1 MKFHLCRFLPLLALL
16 FGSCVAPDREHTIVI
31 SVPDQKMIVYKQTAC
46 LAEFPVSTSR
56 FGLGDEPGSRAT
68 PLGWLE
74 IARKI
79 GGGAASGSVFKNREW
94 TGEILPPNTPGRD
107 PIVTRILWLRG
118 LEDGNRRS
126 YDRDIYI
133 HGTPE
138 EWKIGT
144 AASFGCVRMRSRD
157 VIALYN
163 IVGVG
168 ARVEIINA
176 PLVNQTTDQP
186 AESDVLTDRQ

>member
-1 MKFHLCRFLPLLALL
+1 MTPRARFCRLLPLLALL
-16 FGSCVAPDREHTIVI
+16 FGSCVAPDREHTVVI
-31 SVPDQKMIVYKQTAC
+31 SVPDQRMIVYKEKMW
-46 LAEFPVSTSR
+46 LAEFPVSTSK
-56 FGLGDEPGSRAT
+56 FGLGDQPGSRAT

-79 GGGAASGSVFKNREW
+79 GGGAASGAVFKNRER
-94 TGEILPPNTPGRD
+94 TGEIVEPDAPGRD
-107 PIVTRILWLRG
+107 PVVTRILWLRG
-118 LEDGNRRS
+118 LEDGNRLA

-138 EWKIGT
+138 EWRIGT

-157 VIALYN
+157 IIALYD

-168 ARVEIINA
+168 ARVQIVDA
-176 PLVNQTTDQP
+176 PLRQTPEVVTRTDTQ
-186 AESDVLTDRQ
+186 

>member
-1 MKFHLCRFLPLLALL
+1 MMRFHRLLPLLALL
-16 FGSCVAPDREHTIVI
+16 FASCVAPDREHTIVI
-31 SVPDQKMIVYKQTAC
+31 SVPDQKMLVYKEKTC
-46 LAEFPVSTSR
+46 LAEYPVSTSK

-68 PLGWLE
+68 PLGRLE

-94 TGEILPPNTPGRD
+94 TGEILQPDTPGRD

-144 AASFGCVRMRSRD
+144 PSSFGCVRMRSSD
-157 VIALYN
+157 IIALYD

-168 ARVEIINA
+168 ARVEIIDA
-176 PLVNQTTDQP
+176 PLAIQTTEN
-186 AESDVLTDRQ
+186 AALTDRQ